1 MREIKFRAYI
11 KEVNKNYPCCVSQH
25 RTDDWSNIAFVEWR
39 DYVDWFN
46 CNIMQYTWLK
56 DKNWKEIYEGDII
69 QFNWYSVNYKWCIK
83 YGLYNIYTNWWMSF
97 IWETI
102 WRYISDKNWKILI
115 DDSQETILLTYRL
128 TPIIIWNIYENQEL
142 LK

>member
-11 KEVNKNYPCCVSQH
+11 KEVNKNYPCSVSQN
-25 RTDDWSNIAFVEWR
+25 RTNDWSNIAFVEWR

-69 QFNWYSVNYKWCIK
+69 QYDIQWITQATYYEVKDMQDIRLQMNRDDPYYCRDE
-83 YGLYNIYTNWWMSF
+83 NIIVVGNV
-97 IWETI
+97 
-102 WRYISDKNWKILI
+102 
-115 DDSQETILLTYRL
+115 
-128 TPIIIWNIYENQEL
+128 YENPGL
-142 LK
+142 LLFKE

>member
-11 KEVNKNYPCCVSQH
+11 KEVNKNYPCSVSQN
-25 RTDDWSNIAFVEWR
+25 RTNDWSNIAFVEWR

-69 QFNWYSVNYKWCIK
+69 IDYDKTHSW
-83 YGLYNIYTNWWMSF
+83 YNIPLEVVITPYKTKTKQESLWYWA
-97 IWETI
+97 WE
-102 WRYISDKNWKILI
+102 WY
-115 DDSQETILLTYRL
+115 EV
-128 TPIIIWNIYENQEL
+128 IWNIYENQEL
-142 LK
+142 VK